1 MLHRQT
7 LIFSR
12 QIFNHLML
20 PTSIINRQ
28 RPLSISTKSTR
39 KMDNLPTTYSGK
51 LPSPPPL
58 TETPLIP
65 HPDAVPIAI
74 IGGTGLSSLPSPP
87 FTPLALIPP
96 ILTPWGLSSSPI
108 AILSYTPPAP
118 STGLPTSSASK
129 PTIVAFLARHG
140 EHHQYA
146 PHEIP
151 NRANV
156 AALKKLGVEAAVGFS
171 AVGSLREE
179 VKPRDFLVAGG
190 VVDWTKGVS
199 SVWKLWAGYERT
211 NERTLSA

>member
-1 MLHRQT
+1 
-7 LIFSR
+7 
-12 QIFNHLML
+12 
-20 PTSIINRQ
+20 
-28 RPLSISTKSTR
+28 
-39 KMDNLPTTYSGK
+39 MDNLPTTYS
-51 LPSPPPL
+51 
-58 TETPLIP
+58 
-65 HPDAVPIAI
+65 DAVPIAI

-96 ILTPWGLSSSPI
+96 TLTPWGLSSSPI

-211 NERTLSA
+211 NERTLPA